1 MRNALADI
9 LPKQQPAAAAVLKTI
24 FARVTKA
31 DAEARRDSFADA
43 LREKIEKLASFID
56 ASRDNVLAYI
66 PFPRE
71 HWPPMASENSIERVN
86 REITGRLD
94 LLGIVPD
101 DDALNRVVE
110 AMMPETNG
118 EWAVARRYNR
128 LESIIRITHTS
139 IVRFP
144 FVAT

>member
-1 MRNALADI
+1 
-9 LPKQQPAAAAVLKTI
+9 
-24 FARVTKA
+24 
-31 DAEARRDSFADA
+31 
-43 LREKIEKLASFID
+43 
-56 ASRDNVLAYI
+56 
-66 PFPRE
+66 
-71 HWPPMASENSIERVN
+71 MASENSIERVN